1 MTYVSSV
8 PAVLLQKVD
17 YVSTK
22 PSSCLNVKKRKGN
35 KLADSVDV
43 WKDCYDNYVQERNNL
58 R

>member
-35 KLADSVDV
+35 KLAD
-43 WKDCYDNYVQERNNL
+43 KKEII
-58 R
+58 